1 LKARWAPAVC
11 AVALPL
17 TACATDPRVA
27 ALDARLLAAPS
38 ATRVLADW
46 CAEQGLANP
55 PRIRADVD
63 RGPAVAPTAAQRAAL
78 QIGTDEP
85 VRYRRVSLR
94 CGAVEM
100 SRAENWYVPSRL
112 PPEVDALLRAG
123 DTPFGTAIAALG
135 PSRRTLDSRRL
146 HGGGNVLRHSALVLD
161 RDGRPLAFVVETYR
175 RTALGSR

>member
-1 LKARWAPAVC
+1 MPAVC
-11 AVALPL
+11 AAALPL
-17 TACATDPRVA
+17 TACATDPRAA

-55 PRIRADVD
+55 PRIRAEVD
-63 RGPAVAPTAAQRAAL
+63 RGADVAPTAAQRAAL
-78 QIGTDEP
+78 QIGPTEP
-85 VRYRRVSLR
+85 IRYRRVSLR

-112 PPEVDALLRAG
+112 PAEVDALLRAG
-123 DTPFGTAIAALG
+123 DTPFGTAIAGLG
-135 PSRRTLDSRRL
+135 PSRRTFDSRRL
-146 HGGGNVLRHSALVLD
+146 HGGGNVLRHRALVLD